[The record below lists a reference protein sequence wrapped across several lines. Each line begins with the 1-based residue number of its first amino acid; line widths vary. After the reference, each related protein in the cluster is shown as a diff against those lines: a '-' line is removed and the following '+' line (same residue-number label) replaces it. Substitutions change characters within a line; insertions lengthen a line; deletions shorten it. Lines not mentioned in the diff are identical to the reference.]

1 MRRIT
6 NVFVGLFGAASL
18 LIGGA
23 SIVSAH
29 SSHVLLAF
37 DSMKPVT
44 GGAVGTVNDRGITGG
59 GKPWVITAGSG
70 EVDRNGSVHVS
81 VSGLV
86 IPVAPFNGTNPVAAF
101 GATVSC
107 VTPHGVVNLRT
118 GTAPASAAGDATIDG
133 AVMLPNPCQDPI
145 LFVTSPGGAWFAM
158 SNGDD
163 SEAD

>member
-29 SSHVLLAF
+29 SSHALLAF

>member
-1 MRRIT
+1 MRRFT
-6 NVFVGLFGAASL
+6 TALAALFGAGVLFVS
-18 LIGGA
+18 GGA
-23 SIVSAH
+23 IVSAH
-29 SSHVLLAF
+29 SSRDVLEF
-37 DSMKPVT
+37 DSMTPVT

-59 GKPWVITAGSG
+59 GKAWVITSGSG
-70 EVDRNGSVHVS
+70 EVDRNGSVHVT

-86 IPVAPFNGTNPVAAF
+86 IPALGGINPISAF

-133 AVMLPNPCQDPI
+133 TVTLPHPCKDPV

-158 SNGDD
+158 SNAEDEAGD
-163 SEAD
+163 

>member
-29 SSHVLLAF
+29 SSHALLAF

-44 GGAVGTVNDRGITGG
+44 GAAVGTVNDRGITGG

-70 EVDRNGSVHVS
+70 QVDRNGSVHVT

-86 IPVAPFNGTNPVAAF
+86 IAVAPFNGTNPVAAF

-118 GTAPASAAGDATIDG
+118 GTAPATAAGDATIDG

>member
-6 NVFVGLFGAASL
+6 NIFVGLFGAASL

-29 SSHVLLAF
+29 SSHPLLAF
-37 DSMKPVT
+37 DSMTPVT
-44 GGAVGTVNDRGITGG
+44 GGAVGTPNDRGITGG
-59 GKPWVITAGSG
+59 GKPWVIASGKG
-70 EVDRNGSVHVS
+70 EVDRNGSVHVT

-86 IPVAPFNGTNPVAAF
+86 IPVTPFNGTNPAPMF

-107 VTPHGVVNLRT
+107 VTPHRIVNLPT
-118 GTAPASAAGDATIDG
+118 GTAPATSAGDATIDG
-133 AVMLPNPCQDPI
+133 VVRLPNPCKDPI
-145 LFVTSPGGAWFAM
+145 LFVTSPTGAWFAM

>member
-29 SSHVLLAF
+29 SSHALLAF

-70 EVDRNGSVHVS
+70 EVDRNGSVHVT

>member
-29 SSHVLLAF
+29 SSHALLAF

-86 IPVAPFNGTNPVAAF
+86 IPVAPFNGINPVAAF